1 MSRTR
6 SAIDRPSGDNASFAL
21 LRFLFIFIAAATI
34 ILGASAARGQSNPPA
49 TCAGPIQC
57 GNGVSISC
65 PSPNPTSAEVLA
77 ACSAAGGSNSALG
90 GASSLAPLTGAALR
104 QQMNQQLRIG
114 VANAAMQ
121 GAINGF
127 LSSMAKNNAA
137 AQQQQ
142 QSFQQEML
150 RRQQEAAEQALLAEQ
165 QRVAAMFARLNSK
178 LKLDGVPLD
187 LSLKGMNSTGPGG
200 LQLKGM
206 TSSGPGDLQLKVGNA
221 SATSY
226 GLKGLPGIYVGGPAG
241 GDVSSSSQSSTGQSS
256 GAANAAG
263 SANGA
268 DANAGNPNL
277 AAGFGSTGQGIPGL
291 PGIYLDGVQPSQAP
305 QLAQAA
311 QNLSGP
317 ERDVAEDTALHAAES
332 NPALTAPSQDPQ
344 VTNFQQANQ
353 QYQQASQTE
362 ADASENYKAAQ
373 AQAAADQSAIQ
384 TAQSQLA
391 SLQPTVD
398 QQAALKNMMDVAK
411 TDEDASEAA
420 RAIFENANAHLSV
433 ARGNATGALAS
444 LSQSS
449 ASTPVDLTHATQSK
463 PALLRTPSASMPFLS
478 TPAPVHTASALP
490 AMPATIKPAPTHNQL
505 CAQLTGAQ
513 DALRRLMETQNM
525 HNEDREELEK
535 DVNEAEDDAWKR
547 GFDMLREY
555 SGEKLA
561 EHLNDMIKESD
572 GEIEKLYREIS
583 NEKDPA
589 KVGELQ
595 KKWEQIDQRKA
606 YLQGAARRAA
616 VDQKHLEELTDER
629 ELFEFQDKYKGDL
642 EGGMDGVRQII
653 DMGLGDEKVQKI
665 LRLSPASAAFLK
677 YGLSIEDSAYDI
689 LKEVKSAQQINQ
701 LNQNSEKFLQAQKA
715 LQQRIRGTVAQL
727 NTYKVENPEGVSC
740 TSQPADSAKA
750 RASSASK

>member
-1 MSRTR
+1 MSRTWR
-6 SAIDRPSGDNASFAL
+6 SAIDQPSANTAFSAWP
-21 LRFLFIFIAAATI
+21 RFRFTLIAASAI
-34 ILGASAARGQSNPPA
+34 LLGASAARGQSNPPA

-77 ACSAAGGSNSALG
+77 ACSAAGGSNSAPG

-104 QQMNQQLRIG
+104 QQMNQQLRTG

-127 LSSMAKNNAA
+127 LSSMARNTTA

-142 QSFQQEML
+142 QAFQQEML
-150 RRQQEAAEQALLAEQ
+150 RRQQEAVEQARLAEK
-165 QRVAAMFARLNSK
+165 QRVDAMFARLNSE
-178 LKLDGVPLD
+178 LKLEGVPLD
-187 LSLKGMNSTGPGG
+187 SSLKGMNSTGPGG

-241 GDVSSSSQSSTGQSS
+241 GDASSSNQPSS
-256 GAANAAG
+256 GQTSSAA
-263 SANGA
+263 A
-268 DANAGNPNL
+268 DSG
-277 AAGFGSTGQGIPGL
+277 GTGQGITGL

-311 QNLSGP
+311 ENLSGP
-317 ERDVAEDTALHAAES
+317 ERDVAEDTALRVAES

-353 QYQQASQTE
+353 QYQQALQTDANASQ
-362 ADASENYKAAQ
+362 NYNAAQ
-373 AQAAADQSAIQ
+373 AQVAADQSAVQ
-384 TAQSQLA
+384 TAQRQLA

-420 RAIFENANAHLSV
+420 RAIFENANAHLSI
-433 ARGNATGALAS
+433 ARGNATNALAS
-444 LSQSS
+444 LSQSPG
-449 ASTPVDLTHATQSK
+449 STPVDLTHASQSK
-463 PALLRTPSASMPFLS
+463 PALLRTPSTSMPILP

-490 AMPATIKPAPTHNQL
+490 AAPAVIKPAPTHSQL
-505 CAQLTGAQ
+505 CAQLAGAQ

-525 HNEDREELEK
+525 HNEDRKEWEEA
-535 DVNEAEDDAWKR
+535 VNEASDDAWKR

-561 EHLNDMIKESD
+561 DHFKDMIKESD
-572 GEIEKLYREIS
+572 DEIEQFYREVS

-589 KVGELQ
+589 KLGQLQ
-595 KKWEQIDQRKA
+595 KKWEQLDQQLAERKA
-606 YLQGAARRAA
+606 YLQEAIRRAA
-616 VDQKHLEELTDER
+616 KDQKHLDELTDER
-629 ELFEFQDKYKGDL
+629 ELYEWQGKYKGDL
-642 EGGMDGVRQII
+642 IGTMDGVRQIVDI
-653 DMGLGDEKVQKI
+653 GLGDQGVQKY
-665 LRLSPASAAFLK
+665 LRLSPASAQFLK
-677 YGLSIEDSAYDI
+677 YGLSIEDSAFDI
-689 LKEVKSAQQINQ
+689 MSEVYGAQQIKQ

-715 LQQRIRGTVAQL
+715 LQLRIRTTVAQL
-727 NTYKVENPEGVSC
+727 NTYKAENPEGVNC
-740 TSQPADSAKA
+740 TSQPAESARG
-750 RASSASK
+750 RASASSK

>member
-1 MSRTR
+1 M
-6 SAIDRPSGDNASFAL
+6 
-21 LRFLFIFIAAATI
+21 
-34 ILGASAARGQSNPPA
+34 ARGQSNPPA
-49 TCAGPIQC
+49 TCAGPIEC
-57 GNGVSISC
+57 GNGVTISC

-90 GASSLAPLTGAALR
+90 AAAPLTGAALR
-104 QQMNQQLRIG
+104 QQMNQQLRTG
-114 VANAAMQ
+114 MANAAMQ

-142 QSFQQEML
+142 QAFQQEML
-150 RRQQEAAEQALLAEQ
+150 RRQQEAAEQQRLAEQ
-165 QRVAAMFARLNSK
+165 QRIDAMFARLNSE
-178 LKLDGVPLD
+178 LKLEGVPLN

-206 TSSGPGDLQLKVGNA
+206 TTSGPGDLQLKVGNA

-226 GLKGLPGIYVGGPAG
+226 GMKGLPGIYVGGPAG
-241 GDVSSSSQSSTGQSS
+241 GDASSSNQTSSSQIS
-256 GAANAAG
+256 GGVANVAGKGNAADATAGNPSLAAG
-263 SANGA
+263 SGA
-268 DANAGNPNL
+268 H
-277 AAGFGSTGQGIPGL
+277 GQGIPGL

-305 QLAQAA
+305 QLAGAA
-311 QNLSGP
+311 EKLSGP
-317 ERDVAEDTALHAAES
+317 ERDVAEDTALRAAES

-373 AQAAADQSAIQ
+373 AQATADQSAVQ

-391 SLQPTVD
+391 SVEPTVD

-411 TDEDASEAA
+411 TGEDASEAA
-420 RAIFENANAHLSV
+420 RAIFENANAHLSI
-433 ARGNATGALAS
+433 ARDNATGALAS

-449 ASTPVDLTHATQSK
+449 GAAPVDLTHASQSK
-463 PALLRTPSASMPFLS
+463 PALLRTPSASMPILP
-478 TPAPVHTASALP
+478 TPVPVHTASALP
-490 AMPATIKPAPTHNQL
+490 ATPAAIKPAPTHSQL

-535 DVNEAEDDAWKR
+535 DLNEAEDDAWKR

-583 NEKDPA
+583 SEKDST

-595 KKWEQIDQRKA
+595 KKWEQMDQRKA
-606 YLQGAARRAA
+606 YLQEAIRRAA
-616 VDQKHLEELTDER
+616 LDQKHLDELTDER

-642 EGGMDGVRQII
+642 EGSLDGVRQII

-665 LRLSPASAAFLK
+665 LRLSPASAQFLK

-715 LQQRIRGTVAQL
+715 LQHRIHATVAQL
-727 NTYKVENPEGVSC
+727 NTYKAQNPDGVSC
-740 TSQPADSAKA
+740 IAEQAESA
-750 RASSASK
+750 RVRPSSASK

>member
-1 MSRTR
+1 
-6 SAIDRPSGDNASFAL
+6 
-21 LRFLFIFIAAATI
+21 
-34 ILGASAARGQSNPPA
+34 LGAA
-49 TCAGPIQC
+49 
-57 GNGVSISC
+57 
-65 PSPNPTSAEVLA
+65 
-77 ACSAAGGSNSALG
+77 
-90 GASSLAPLTGAALR
+90 APLTGAALR
-104 QQMNQQLRIG
+104 QQMNQQLRTG
-114 VANAAMQ
+114 MANAAMQ

-142 QSFQQEML
+142 QAFQQEML
-150 RRQQEAAEQALLAEQ
+150 RRQQEAAEQQRLAEQ
-165 QRVAAMFARLNSK
+165 QRIDAMFARLNSE
-178 LKLDGVPLD
+178 LKLEGVPLN

-206 TSSGPGDLQLKVGNA
+206 TTSGPGDLQLKVGNA

-226 GLKGLPGIYVGGPAG
+226 GMKGLPGIYVGGPAG
-241 GDVSSSSQSSTGQSS
+241 GDASSSNQTSSSQIS
-256 GAANAAG
+256 GGVANVAGKGNAADATAGNPSLAAG
-263 SANGA
+263 SGA
-268 DANAGNPNL
+268 H
-277 AAGFGSTGQGIPGL
+277 GQGIPGL

-305 QLAQAA
+305 QLAGAA
-311 QNLSGP
+311 EKLSGP
-317 ERDVAEDTALHAAES
+317 ERDVAEDTALRAAES

-373 AQAAADQSAIQ
+373 AQATADQSAVQ

-391 SLQPTVD
+391 SVEPTVD

-411 TDEDASEAA
+411 TGEDASEAA
-420 RAIFENANAHLSV
+420 RAIFENANAHLSI
-433 ARGNATGALAS
+433 ARDNATGALAS

-449 ASTPVDLTHATQSK
+449 GAAPVDLTHASQSK
-463 PALLRTPSASMPFLS
+463 PALLRTPSASMPILP
-478 TPAPVHTASALP
+478 TPVPVHTASALP
-490 AMPATIKPAPTHNQL
+490 ATPAAIKPAPTHSQL

-535 DVNEAEDDAWKR
+535 DLNEAEDDAWKR

-583 NEKDPA
+583 SEKDST

-595 KKWEQIDQRKA
+595 KKWEQMDQRKA
-606 YLQGAARRAA
+606 YLQEAIRRAA
-616 VDQKHLEELTDER
+616 LDQKHLDELTDER

-642 EGGMDGVRQII
+642 EGSLDGVRQII

-665 LRLSPASAAFLK
+665 LRLSPASAQFLK

-715 LQQRIRGTVAQL
+715 LQHRIHATVAQL
-727 NTYKVENPEGVSC
+727 NTYKAQNPDGVSC
-740 TSQPADSAKA
+740 IAEQAESA
-750 RASSASK
+750 RVRPSSASK

>member
-1 MSRTR
+1 ML
-6 SAIDRPSGDNASFAL
+6 P
-21 LRFLFIFIAAATI
+21 RFRFVFIAAATI
-34 ILGASAARGQSNPPA
+34 LLGGSAARGQSNPPA
-49 TCAGPIQC
+49 TCAGPIEC
-57 GNGVSISC
+57 GNGVTISC

-77 ACSAAGGSNSALG
+77 ACSAAGGSNSAG
-90 GASSLAPLTGAALR
+90 GGNSTSGVTAPLTGAALR
-104 QQMNQQLRIG
+104 AQMNQQLRVG

-142 QSFQQEML
+142 QAFQQEML
-150 RRQQEAAEQALLAEQ
+150 RRKQEAAEQARLAEQ
-165 QRVAAMFARLNSK
+165 QRVDAMFARLNSE
-178 LKLDGVPLD
+178 LKLEGINLN
-187 LSLKGMNSTGPGG
+187 LSLKGMNSIGPDG

-241 GDVSSSSQSSTGQSS
+241 GVAPSSNQTSSGQTSG
-256 GAANAAG
+256 GAANGNA
-263 SANGA
+263 A
-268 DANAGNPNL
+268 DAAAGNPNL
-277 AAGFGSTGQGIPGL
+277 ASGPGSGTTGQGISGL

-311 QNLSGP
+311 EGLSGP

-362 ADASENYKAAQ
+362 ADASQNYKAAQ
-373 AQAAADQSAIQ
+373 DQAAADQSAVQ

-391 SLQPTVD
+391 SLQPTVY

-420 RAIFENANAHLSV
+420 RAIFENANAHLSI

-444 LSQSS
+444 LSQSAGS
-449 ASTPVDLTHATQSK
+449 APVDLTHASQSK
-463 PALLRTPSASMPFLS
+463 PALLRTPSASMPIPP
-478 TPAPVHTASALP
+478 TPAPVHSASAP
-490 AMPATIKPAPTHNQL
+490 PATLAAIKPAPTHSQL
-505 CAQLTGAQ
+505 CAQLAGAQ

-525 HNEDREELEK
+525 HNEDRVELEK
-535 DVNEAEDDAWKR
+535 AVTEAEDDAWKR

-583 NEKDPA
+583 DEKDPA

-595 KKWEQIDQRKA
+595 KKWEQMDQRKA
-606 YLQGAARRAA
+606 YLQDAMRRAA
-616 VDQKHLEELTDER
+616 VDQKHIEELTDER
-629 ELFEFQDKYKGDL
+629 ELYEFQDKYKGDQ
-642 EGGMDGVRQII
+642 EGSMDGVRQII

-665 LRLSPASAAFLK
+665 LRLSPTTAQFLK

-701 LNQNSEKFLQAQKA
+701 LNENSEKFLQAQKA
-715 LQQRIRGTVAQL
+715 LQRRIRATVTQL
-727 NTYKVENPEGVSC
+727 NTYKAENSEGANC
-740 TSQPADSAKA
+740 TSQSSESA
-750 RASSASK
+750 RVRPSSTLK

>member
-1 MSRTR
+1 M
-6 SAIDRPSGDNASFAL
+6 
-21 LRFLFIFIAAATI
+21 
-34 ILGASAARGQSNPPA
+34 ARGQSNPPA
-49 TCAGPIQC
+49 TCAGPIEC
-57 GNGVSISC
+57 GNGVTISC

-90 GASSLAPLTGAALR
+90 AAAPLTGTALR
-104 QQMNQQLRIG
+104 QQMNQQLRTG
-114 VANAAMQ
+114 MANAAMQ

-142 QSFQQEML
+142 QAFQQEML
-150 RRQQEAAEQALLAEQ
+150 RRQQEAAEQQRLAEQ
-165 QRVAAMFARLNSK
+165 QRIDAMFARLNSE
-178 LKLDGVPLD
+178 LKLEGVPLN

-206 TSSGPGDLQLKVGNA
+206 TTSGPGDLQLKVGNA

-226 GLKGLPGIYVGGPAG
+226 GVKGLPGIYVGGPAG
-241 GDVSSSSQSSTGQSS
+241 GDASSSNQTSSSQIS
-256 GAANAAG
+256 GGVANVAGKGNAADATAGNPSLAAG
-263 SANGA
+263 SGA
-268 DANAGNPNL
+268 H
-277 AAGFGSTGQGIPGL
+277 GQGIPGL

-311 QNLSGP
+311 EKLSGP
-317 ERDVAEDTALHAAES
+317 ERDVAEDTALRAAES

-373 AQAAADQSAIQ
+373 AQATADQSAVQ

-391 SLQPTVD
+391 SVEPTVD

-411 TDEDASEAA
+411 TGEDASEAA
-420 RAIFENANAHLSV
+420 RAIFENANAHLSI
-433 ARGNATGALAS
+433 ARDNATGALAS

-449 ASTPVDLTHATQSK
+449 GSAPVDLTHASQSK
-463 PALLRTPSASMPFLS
+463 PALLRTPSASMPILP
-478 TPAPVHTASALP
+478 TPVPVHTASALP
-490 AMPATIKPAPTHNQL
+490 ATPAAIKPAPTHSQL
-505 CAQLTGAQ
+505 CAQLTGVQ

-583 NEKDPA
+583 SEKDST

-595 KKWEQIDQRKA
+595 KKWEQMDQRKA
-606 YLQGAARRAA
+606 YLQEAIRRAA
-616 VDQKHLEELTDER
+616 LDQKHLDELTDER

-642 EGGMDGVRQII
+642 EGSLDGVRQII

-665 LRLSPASAAFLK
+665 LRLSPASAQFLK

-715 LQQRIRGTVAQL
+715 LQHRIHATVAQL
-727 NTYKVENPEGVSC
+727 NTYKAQNPDGVSC
-740 TSQPADSAKA
+740 IAEQAESA
-750 RASSASK
+750 RVRPSSASK

>member
-1 MSRTR
+1 
-6 SAIDRPSGDNASFAL
+6 
-21 LRFLFIFIAAATI
+21 
-34 ILGASAARGQSNPPA
+34 
-49 TCAGPIQC
+49 
-57 GNGVSISC
+57 
-65 PSPNPTSAEVLA
+65 
-77 ACSAAGGSNSALG
+77 
-90 GASSLAPLTGAALR
+90 
-104 QQMNQQLRIG
+104 MNQQLRTG

-127 LSSMAKNNAA
+127 LSSMAKNNTA

-142 QSFQQEML
+142 QAFQQEML
-150 RRQQEAAEQALLAEQ
+150 RRQQEAVEQQRLAEQ
-165 QRVAAMFARLNSK
+165 QRIDAMFARLNRE
-178 LKLDGVPLD
+178 LKLEGVPLD

-200 LQLKGM
+200 LQLKDM

-226 GLKGLPGIYVGGPAG
+226 GLKGLPGIYVGGPAD
-241 GDVSSSSQSSTGQSS
+241 GDASSSNQTLGGAASAARNGNAADATAGNSSLAS
-256 GAANAAG
+256 GAN
-263 SANGA
+263 S
-268 DANAGNPNL
+268 
-277 AAGFGSTGQGIPGL
+277 QGIPGL
-291 PGIYLDGVQPSQAP
+291 PGIYLNGVQPSQAP

-311 QNLSGP
+311 ENLSGP
-317 ERDVAEDTALHAAES
+317 ERNVAEDIALNAAQS

-353 QYQQASQTE
+353 QYQQALQTDTG
-362 ADASENYKAAQ
+362 ARQDYNAAQ
-373 AQAAADQSAIQ
+373 ARVTTDQSAVQ
-384 TAQSQLA
+384 TAQSQIA
-391 SLQPTVD
+391 GLQPTVD
-398 QQAALKNMMDVAK
+398 QRAALKNMMDVAK

-420 RAIFENANAHLSV
+420 RAIFEDANAHLSI
-433 ARGNATGALAS
+433 ARGNATDALAS

-449 ASTPVDLTHATQSK
+449 GSAPVDLTHASQSK
-463 PALLRTPSASMPFLS
+463 AALLRTPSASMPILS
-478 TPAPVHTASALP
+478 TAAPFHTASALP
-490 AMPATIKPAPTHNQL
+490 ATPAAIKPAPTHSQL

-525 HNEDREELEK
+525 HNENREELEK
-535 DVNEAEDDAWKR
+535 DLNEAEDDAWKR
-547 GFDMLREY
+547 GLDMLREY

-572 GEIEKLYREIS
+572 DEIEKLYREIS
-583 NEKDPA
+583 NEKNPA

-595 KKWEQIDQRKA
+595 KKWEQMDQRKA

-616 VDQKHLEELTDER
+616 VDQKHLDELTDER
-629 ELFEFQDKYKGDL
+629 ELSEFQDKYKGDL
-642 EGGMDGVRQII
+642 EGSMDGVRQII

-665 LRLSPASAAFLK
+665 LRLSPVSAAFLK

-689 LKEVKSAQQINQ
+689 LKEVKSAQQISQ

-727 NTYKVENPEGVSC
+727 NTYKAENPEGVSC
-740 TSQPADSAKA
+740 SSQPAESGRA

>member
-6 SAIDRPSGDNASFAL
+6 CSTIDRPSGNTAFSTL
-21 LRFLFIFIAAATI
+21 PRLRFAFIAAATI
-34 ILGASAARGQSNPPA
+34 VLEASMARGQSNPPA
-49 TCAGPIQC
+49 TCAGPIEC
-57 GNGVSISC
+57 GNGVTISC

-90 GASSLAPLTGAALR
+90 AAAPLTGAALR
-104 QQMNQQLRIG
+104 QQMNQQLRTG
-114 VANAAMQ
+114 MANAAMQ

-142 QSFQQEML
+142 QAFQQEML
-150 RRQQEAAEQALLAEQ
+150 RRQQEAAEQQRLAEQ
-165 QRVAAMFARLNSK
+165 QRIDAMFARLNSE
-178 LKLDGVPLD
+178 LKLEGVPLN

-206 TSSGPGDLQLKVGNA
+206 TTSGPGDLQLKVGNA

-226 GLKGLPGIYVGGPAG
+226 GMKGLPGIYVGGPAG
-241 GDVSSSSQSSTGQSS
+241 GDASSSNQTSSSQIS
-256 GAANAAG
+256 GGVANVAGKGNAADATAGNPSLAAG
-263 SANGA
+263 SGA
-268 DANAGNPNL
+268 H
-277 AAGFGSTGQGIPGL
+277 GQGIPGL

-305 QLAQAA
+305 QLAGAA
-311 QNLSGP
+311 EKLSGP
-317 ERDVAEDTALHAAES
+317 ERDVAEDTALRAAES

-373 AQAAADQSAIQ
+373 AQATADQSAVQ

-391 SLQPTVD
+391 SVEPTVD

-411 TDEDASEAA
+411 TGEDASEAA
-420 RAIFENANAHLSV
+420 RAIFENANAHLSI
-433 ARGNATGALAS
+433 ARDNATGALAS

-449 ASTPVDLTHATQSK
+449 GAAPVDLTHASQSK
-463 PALLRTPSASMPFLS
+463 PALLRTPSASMPILP
-478 TPAPVHTASALP
+478 TPVPVHTASALP
-490 AMPATIKPAPTHNQL
+490 ATPAAIKPAPTHSQL

-535 DVNEAEDDAWKR
+535 DLNEAEDDAWKR

-583 NEKDPA
+583 SEKDST

-595 KKWEQIDQRKA
+595 KKWEQMDQRKA
-606 YLQGAARRAA
+606 YLQEAIRRAA
-616 VDQKHLEELTDER
+616 LDQKHLDELTDER

-642 EGGMDGVRQII
+642 EGSLDGVRQII

-665 LRLSPASAAFLK
+665 LRLSPASAQFLK

-715 LQQRIRGTVAQL
+715 LQHRIHATVAQL
-727 NTYKVENPEGVSC
+727 NTYKAQNPDGVSC
-740 TSQPADSAKA
+740 IAEQAESA
-750 RASSASK
+750 RVRPSSASK

>member
-1 MSRTR
+1 MSRTKCPVKSR
-6 SAIDRPSGDNASFAL
+6 LSGNIRFSPSP
-21 LRFLFIFIAAATI
+21 RFRFIFIAAATI
-34 ILGASAARGQSNPPA
+34 LLGTSSARGQSNPPA
-49 TCAGPIQC
+49 TCAGPIAC
-57 GNGVSISC
+57 GNGVTISC

-77 ACSAAGGSNSALG
+77 ACSAAGGSNSASG

-104 QQMNQQLRIG
+104 QQMNQQLRVG
-114 VANAAMQ
+114 MANAAMQ

-127 LSSMAKNNAA
+127 LNSMAKNNTA

-142 QSFQQEML
+142 LAFQQEML
-150 RRQQEAAEQALLAEQ
+150 RRQQEAVEQARLAEQ
-165 QRVAAMFARLNSK
+165 QRIEAMFARLNSK
-178 LKLDGVPLD
+178 LKLEGVPLD
-187 LSLKGMNSTGPGG
+187 LSLKGMNSTGPDG

-241 GDVSSSSQSSTGQSS
+241 GDASSSGQTSG
-256 GAANAAG
+256 GAAEAA
-263 SANGA
+263 
-268 DANAGNPNL
+268 AGNPNL
-277 AAGFGSTGQGIPGL
+277 ASGPGSGATGQGIPGL

-311 QNLSGP
+311 ESLSGP

-332 NPALTAPSQDPQ
+332 NPALGAPSQDPQ

-391 SLQPTVD
+391 SLQPTVE
-398 QQAALKNMMDVAK
+398 QQAALKNMLDVAK

-420 RAIFENANAHLSV
+420 RAIFENANAHLSI

-449 ASTPVDLTHATQSK
+449 GSTPVDLTHASQSK
-463 PALLRTPSASMPFLS
+463 PALLRTPSASVPILP

-490 AMPATIKPAPTHNQL
+490 ATPAATKPAPTHSQL
-505 CAQLTGAQ
+505 CAQLAGAQ

-525 HNEDREELEK
+525 HNEDRVELEK
-535 DVNEAEDDAWKR
+535 SVNEAEDDAWKR

-583 NEKDPA
+583 AEKDPA

-595 KKWEQIDQRKA
+595 EKWEQMDLRKA
-606 YLQGAARRAA
+606 YLQDAMRRAA
-616 VDQKHLEELTDER
+616 IDQNHLDKLADER
-629 ELFEFQDKYKGDL
+629 ELDEFQDKYNGDL
-642 EGGMDGVRQII
+642 EGSLDGVRQII

-715 LQQRIRGTVAQL
+715 LQQRIRTTVAQL
-727 NTYKVENPEGVSC
+727 STYKAQNPEGVNC
-740 TSQPADSAKA
+740 NSQPAESAKA
-750 RASSASK
+750 SASSASK

>member
-1 MSRTR
+1 M
-6 SAIDRPSGDNASFAL
+6 
-21 LRFLFIFIAAATI
+21 
-34 ILGASAARGQSNPPA
+34 ARGQSNPPA
-49 TCAGPIQC
+49 TCAGPIEC
-57 GNGVSISC
+57 GNGVTISC

-90 GASSLAPLTGAALR
+90 AAAPLTGTALR
-104 QQMNQQLRIG
+104 QQMNQQLRTG
-114 VANAAMQ
+114 MANAAMQ

-142 QSFQQEML
+142 QAFQQEML
-150 RRQQEAAEQALLAEQ
+150 RRQQEAAEQQRLAEQ
-165 QRVAAMFARLNSK
+165 QRIDAMFARLNSE
-178 LKLDGVPLD
+178 LKLEGVPLN

-206 TSSGPGDLQLKVGNA
+206 TASGPGDLQLKVGNA

-226 GLKGLPGIYVGGPAG
+226 GVKGLPGIYVGGPAG
-241 GDVSSSSQSSTGQSS
+241 GDASSSNQTSSNQTSSSQISG
-256 GAANAAG
+256 GAANVAGKGNAADATAGNPSLAAG
-263 SANGA
+263 SGA
-268 DANAGNPNL
+268 H
-277 AAGFGSTGQGIPGL
+277 GQGIPGL

-311 QNLSGP
+311 EKLSGP
-317 ERDVAEDTALHAAES
+317 ERDVAEDTALRAAQN

-373 AQAAADQSAIQ
+373 AQATADQSAVQ

-391 SLQPTVD
+391 SVEPTVD

-411 TDEDASEAA
+411 TGEDASEAA
-420 RAIFENANAHLSV
+420 RAIFENANAHLSI
-433 ARGNATGALAS
+433 ARDNATGALAS

-449 ASTPVDLTHATQSK
+449 GSAPVDLTHASQSK
-463 PALLRTPSASMPFLS
+463 PALLRTPSASMPILP
-478 TPAPVHTASALP
+478 TPVPVHTASALP
-490 AMPATIKPAPTHNQL
+490 ATPAAIKPAPTHSQL

-583 NEKDPA
+583 SEKDST

-595 KKWEQIDQRKA
+595 KKWEQMDQRKA
-606 YLQGAARRAA
+606 YLQEAIRRAA
-616 VDQKHLEELTDER
+616 LDQKHLDELTDER

-642 EGGMDGVRQII
+642 EGSLDGVRQII
-653 DMGLGDEKVQKI
+653 DMGLGDENVQKI
-665 LRLSPASAAFLK
+665 LRLSPASAQFLK

-715 LQQRIRGTVAQL
+715 LQHRIHATVAQL
-727 NTYKVENPEGVSC
+727 NTYKAQNPDGVSC
-740 TSQPADSAKA
+740 IAEQAESA
-750 RASSASK
+750 RVRPSSASK